1 MITSSQLVVPMT
13 LWGKVAPTHNVSSIF
28 ITKDQKIIITGCH
41 DGQICVWDI
50 MDGLKIVPR
59 SMLFGHTGRVRC
71 LTSASPTGDGSLL
84 VSSSETGEMCLWDLT
99 DGRCLES
106 SILPYVHTRMQSHM
120 LSGSECSHLFCNGYY
135 PDIVILDTMTL
146 TVAFQLVSRVTS
158 DWISAAH
165 VIRSPKLNDDV
176 VVSVS
181 AGGVAKVWTL
191 SHDDYKSPSPLY
203 ESESKILKCLRT
215 LWLACCAYNQ
225 RTILVVTANSWQV
238 YDAYDFALL
247 CSTDSLPDQH
257 WMGGDFISAD
267 RVCIWSD
274 KGRGYLY
281 QLPANA
287 IVESRDFR
295 TGPNPEDDAFLF
307 CVLAVPNDK
316 RLTCRPA
323 MGYFLSTRG
332 GFQKMLLRGDSNGSI
347 VVWNIVDGAT
357 CDVTRIR
364 QNRNVIQMNPFLS
377 LALQDAWNEMKP
389 PPPGILD
396 KMELPKEIH
405 ESRLSASVYLPLQ
418 GRLVVGREDGSIIVV
433 SVTQAVMLQILYGKQ
448 HHDDQPQLLVL
459 SGHVGRVTC
468 LLYPNH
474 VHSRYDSGILV
485 SGGVDFSVC
494 VWDLY
499 GGTLL
504 HRFCDHAGEVL
515 QLLVPPNEC
524 NPRVLQSICSVAS
537 DHSVALLN
545 LKERKRIFLA
555 SRHLFPLTAVK
566 WRPSHDYMVVG
577 LLDGSVHVWQ
587 METGHLDRVLRGLAA
602 EEVLNAC
609 EDYSGHPAERMAN
622 VAGHHHNMAVIRHG
636 SHRGMGHRHHSSH
649 HHASGHQITPAKL
662 HCSHGGHEA
671 GDGAHARSRAHP
683 LMVQGLRTNPV
694 DQDSHVL
701 FFDIEALI
709 VHMQSEQNFGMA
721 AGTLEFGGHIN
732 QSEYQKYLALSTSPE
747 ARKKASSGF
756 IAKVRDTA
764 ESVGIKVRDTAHSVG
779 IKADQASGGKVG
791 DMKNAAAIEASAKM
805 THLSRAETNLT
816 MEISQLLLSVLHAWG
831 LDPDLD
837 KVCESKLGLLCP
849 MRPTC
854 FGLLSRGHHMSL
866 LLPTHMYSMMPLS
879 PNAGSTGGSKERKV
893 VTMPVPKEQIEEEER
908 ARRFS
913 SKGHWELSTAVTTNH
928 LLSAIALANTF
939 KSMRSA
945 TFVPEQEKRR
955 RLHRRLSRADSR
967 AFMMTP
973 AEGVVDSSGAL
984 AVLQEVLSQQQADI
998 RQGWSL
1004 LAALHTILLPDLV
1017 DTADFKQP
1025 QVEILARRWQ
1035 DRCFE
1040 VREAA
1045 QSLLL
1050 AELRRI
1056 GHKGRKMV
1064 VDEWAMY
1071 LPKYIDASAAT
1082 PHISAGGPTALA
1094 HQPGQAAHI
1103 ESFQQHFEN
1112 TEYGNKHSWSA
1123 AEARRKQSTAIVL
1136 LGVIGAEYGQEM
1148 EQSKRK
1154 GAEDQKKKSVVEGFG
1169 PTNYSL
1175 ARQTSQALAHLLLTP
1190 PSSSLPAHS
1199 SLRRAAIDLIGRGF
1213 AVWQAYIDVSRV
1225 LLGLFDLCCEAD
1237 KLLPRASYGLSLAPA
1252 ADSCRTA
1259 RQALSLIAT
1268 SRPPV
1273 FITTLAREVR
1283 RYTTLAQDAQSLNI
1297 SLHQTVLCRARPEM
1311 LRIVDLLISK
1321 MEVEVAELLAEV
1333 MEIVLHCVD
1342 PTQLKARGLG
1352 ELFPSLC
1359 RFNMV
1364 SYCKATRRIAVG
1376 GKNGNLTIFELKAS
1390 KSQVTLAHEA
1400 TVDACTFSPDGK
1412 YLATYSNGENKL
1424 CFWQTA
1430 SGLFGLGN
1438 AQQRCVRTHATPK
1451 LPESVVANPLK
1462 MARLVWVTSRIVI
1475 LMVADGTEHR
1485 FTL

>member
-1 MITSSQLVVPMT
+1 MMVRT
-13 LWGKVAPTHNVSSIF
+13 ADIF
-28 ITKDQKIIITGCH
+28 GC
-41 DGQICVWDI
+41 
-50 MDGLKIVPR
+50 
-59 SMLFGHTGRVRC
+59 
-71 LTSASPTGDGSLL
+71 
-84 VSSSETGEMCLWDLT
+84 
-99 DGRCLES
+99 
-106 SILPYVHTRMQSHM
+106 
-120 LSGSECSHLFCNGYY
+120 
-135 PDIVILDTMTL
+135 
-146 TVAFQLVSRVTS
+146 
-158 DWISAAH
+158 
-165 VIRSPKLNDDV
+165 
-176 VVSVS
+176 
-181 AGGVAKVWTL
+181 
-191 SHDDYKSPSPLY
+191 
-203 ESESKILKCLRT
+203 
-215 LWLACCAYNQ
+215 
-225 RTILVVTANSWQV
+225 
-238 YDAYDFALL
+238 
-247 CSTDSLPDQH
+247 
-257 WMGGDFISAD
+257 
-267 RVCIWSD
+267 
-274 KGRGYLY
+274 
-281 QLPANA
+281 
-287 IVESRDFR
+287 
-295 TGPNPEDDAFLF
+295 
-307 CVLAVPNDK
+307 
-316 RLTCRPA
+316 
-323 MGYFLSTRG
+323 
-332 GFQKMLLRGDSNGSI
+332 
-347 VVWNIVDGAT
+347 
-357 CDVTRIR
+357 
-364 QNRNVIQMNPFLS
+364 
-377 LALQDAWNEMKP
+377 
-389 PPPGILD
+389 
-396 KMELPKEIH
+396 
-405 ESRLSASVYLPLQ
+405 
-418 GRLVVGREDGSIIVV
+418 
-433 SVTQAVMLQILYGKQ
+433 
-448 HHDDQPQLLVL
+448 
-459 SGHVGRVTC
+459 
-468 LLYPNH
+468 
-474 VHSRYDSGILV
+474 
-485 SGGVDFSVC
+485 
-494 VWDLY
+494 
-499 GGTLL
+499 
-504 HRFCDHAGEVL
+504 
-515 QLLVPPNEC
+515 
-524 NPRVLQSICSVAS
+524 
-537 DHSVALLN
+537 
-545 LKERKRIFLA
+545 
-555 SRHLFPLTAVK
+555 
-566 WRPSHDYMVVG
+566 
-577 LLDGSVHVWQ
+577 
-587 METGHLDRVLRGLAA
+587 TGHLDRVLRSLAA

-636 SHRGMGHRHHSSH
+636 SHRGIGHRHHSSH
-649 HHASGHQITPAKL
+649 HHASGHQ
-662 HCSHGGHEA
+662 HGGHEA

-683 LMVQGLRTNPV
+683 LMVQGLRTNPI

-709 VHMQSEQNFGMA
+709 VHMQSEQKFGMA
-721 AGTLEFGGHIN
+721 AGTLEFGGYIN

-747 ARKKASSGF
+747 AHKKASSGN
-756 IAKVRDTA
+756 
-764 ESVGIKVRDTAHSVG
+764 
-779 IKADQASGGKVG
+779 
-791 DMKNAAAIEASAKM
+791 MKNAAAIEASAKM

-854 FGLLSRGHHMSL
+854 FGLLSRGNHMSL

-879 PNAGSTGGSKERKV
+879 PNAGSTGSGSKERKV

-1094 HQPGQAAHI
+1094 SQPGQAAQSVPPPDGGGTPRSLAREACLQLLKLFTLAVVTGMELFAIYLDENCHSFAPVSI
-1103 ESFQQHFEN
+1103 ESFQVKCAPPSRASSGGSTPSGLKGETQSVRTTNEQN
-1112 TEYGNKHSWSA
+1112 SSDEDVEEERDGGKATKHSWSA

-1225 LLGLFDLCCEAD
+1225 LLGLFDLCCDAD

-1273 FITTLAREVR
+1273 FITTLARE
-1283 RYTTLAQDAQSLNI
+1283 
-1297 SLHQTVLCRARPEM
+1297 TVLCRARPEM

-1342 PTQLKARGLG
+1342 PTQLKTRGLG
-1352 ELFPSLC
+1352 ELFPPIC

-1390 KSQVTLAHEA
+1390 KSQ
-1400 TVDACTFSPDGK
+1400 ACS
-1412 YLATYSNGENKL
+1412 LW
-1424 CFWQTA
+1424 CF
-1430 SGLFGLGN
+1430 FF
-1438 AQQRCVRTHATPK
+1438 HA
-1451 LPESVVANPLK
+1451 
-1462 MARLVWVTSRIVI
+1462 
-1475 LMVADGTEHR
+1475 
-1485 FTL
+1485 